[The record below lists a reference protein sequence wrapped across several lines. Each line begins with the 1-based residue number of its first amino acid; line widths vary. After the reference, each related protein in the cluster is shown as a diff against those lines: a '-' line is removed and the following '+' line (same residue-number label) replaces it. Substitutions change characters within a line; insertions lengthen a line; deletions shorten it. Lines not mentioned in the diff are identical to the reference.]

1 VVSAVTVKKSPGFKF
16 DGFMKGMVIA
26 VVLAFL
32 WPTPGAHGGA
42 LHPELLNK
50 VGVALVFFLN
60 GLSLSLPAMRAGA
73 ASWRAHLLIQGATFV
88 LFPLIG
94 VAGVWASHGLVPHD
108 LQLGF
113 FYLCALPSTVSSS
126 VALTVAARGN
136 VPVAVFNATLS
147 SLIGVLVTPMWMGWM
162 LGQAGIEFPIGP
174 VIRDLVLWVLVPL
187 VAGQLARPWLGEWAA
202 KHKSRLQWVD
212 RGTILML
219 IYTSFADSVVQGVWT
234 RFGVMTVVGTA
245 LATLVL
251 FIVVMLVVRAL
262 ARLIGLSD
270 ADRVA
275 AIFCG
280 SKKTLAS
287 GVPMAQMIFGTNPA
301 LGLILMPLM
310 LYHPL
315 QLAIGGVL
323 AQRWGGR
330 TG

>member
-1 VVSAVTVKKSPGFKF
+1 
-16 DGFMKGMVIA
+16 
-26 VVLAFL
+26 
-32 WPTPGAHGGA
+32 
-42 LHPELLNK
+42 
-50 VGVALVFFLN
+50 
-60 GLSLSLPAMRAGA
+60 
-73 ASWRAHLLIQGATFV
+73 
-88 LFPLIG
+88 
-94 VAGVWASHGLVPHD
+94 
-108 LQLGF
+108 
-113 FYLCALPSTVSSS
+113 
-126 VALTVAARGN
+126 
-136 VPVAVFNATLS
+136 
-147 SLIGVLVTPMWMGWM
+147 
-162 LGQAGIEFPIGP
+162 
-174 VIRDLVLWVLVPL
+174 
-187 VAGQLARPWLGEWAA
+187 
-202 KHKSRLQWVD
+202 
-212 RGTILML
+212 GTILLL